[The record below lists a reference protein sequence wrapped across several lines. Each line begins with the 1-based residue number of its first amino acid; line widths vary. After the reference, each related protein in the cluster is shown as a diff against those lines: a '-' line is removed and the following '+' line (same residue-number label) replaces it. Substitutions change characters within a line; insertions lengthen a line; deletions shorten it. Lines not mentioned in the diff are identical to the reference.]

1 MSREFKFRRNKD
13 HITFK
18 KLGPILAAPPINIPD
33 IGLTEFVQAMTH
45 YPDCMVPGDA
55 VQAYRNYYHKAKP
68 FAKWDWGRPAPD
80 WWKGYQ
86 VA

>member
-1 MSREFKFRRNKD
+1 MYERQRRELEVVVEEMSQHKM
-13 HITFK
+13 
-18 KLGPILAAPPINIPD
+18 APHRA
-33 IGLTEFVQAMTH
+33 V
-45 YPDCMVPGDA
+45 VPGDA
-55 VQAYRNYYHKAKP
+55 VQAYRNYYHQAKP